1 MSLQKESARFW
12 ERHLRLADE
21 GARDVRFIVSDII
34 PQCAALRPAKN
45 TKTGT
50 MSLASCKALYAL
62 SARVLPKVTVEVGT
76 FIGTS
81 TRTLALLAGQVF
93 TCDKDN
99 DLLHANHVQ
108 PDMGK
113 VTTYPMQTS
122 TAMLTDLVGKGYRGK
137 VDLFFFDGRIQDED
151 MGLIGLLSHDRTV
164 YAFDDYEG
172 QEKGVVNMRRF
183 AGTITTRRHEVVL
196 PAPDTTIAALVPY
209 WML

>member
-1 MSLQKESARFW
+1 MSLEKDSARFW
-12 ERHLRLADE
+12 ARHLELFQEDGE
-21 GARDVRFIVSDII
+21 LGRFVKYSII
-34 PQCAALRPAKN
+34 PRCAALRPEKN

-50 MSLASCKALYAL
+50 MSLASCKSLYAL
-62 SARVLPKVTVEVGT
+62 GARVMPKVVVEIGT

-81 TRTLALLAGQVF
+81 TEVLQMWARELF

-99 DLLHANHVQ
+99 DLWRFEESFQWGA
-108 PDMGK
+108 K
-113 VTTYPMQTS
+113 STTYPRHTS
-122 TAMLTDLVGKGYRGK
+122 TSMLTDLVGKGYRGK